1 MHYKESGGID
11 LQQQKEEKMAE
22 SSYNS
27 KGEQMAWDD
36 REIIAQFLCRDEAA
50 IKNTVDKYERYCSS
64 IAYRILGNGEDVREC
79 LNDTWMK
86 LWESIPPTV
95 PEILSAYVGK
105 ITRNLAINR
114 YDHLHAGKR
123 CGDSVDQPLEELK
136 ECASLAHDN
145 VRENGPEGSGG
156 SNQPVS
162 GRTSVKKTTDL
173 CPKVFLS
180 G

>member
-1 MHYKESGGID
+1 
-11 LQQQKEEKMAE
+11 MAE
-22 SSYNS
+22 SSYYS

-79 LNDTWMK
+79 LNDTWLK

-105 ITRNLAINR
+105 ITRNLAIN
-114 YDHLHAGKR
+114 
-123 CGDSVDQPLEELK
+123 
-136 ECASLAHDN
+136 
-145 VRENGPEGSGG
+145 
-156 SNQPVS
+156 
-162 GRTSVKKTTDL
+162 
-173 CPKVFLS
+173 
-180 G
+180 

>member
-1 MHYKESGGID
+1 MYSIGYKPLWVPFCKRCPVNNLHILVLLCHGSDLVIRLF

-79 LNDTWMK
+79 LNDTWLK

-114 YDHLHAGKR
+114 YDHLHF
-123 CGDSVDQPLEELK
+123 LK
-136 ECASLAHDN
+136 YDTRWNCNIFHTCL
-145 VRENGPEGSGG
+145 
-156 SNQPVS
+156 QY
-162 GRTSVKKTTDL
+162 
-173 CPKVFLS
+173 F
-180 G
+180 

>member
-50 IKNTVDKYERYCSS
+50 IKNTFGQR
-64 IAYRILGNGEDVREC
+64 
-79 LNDTWMK
+79 
-86 LWESIPPTV
+86 
-95 PEILSAYVGK
+95 
-105 ITRNLAINR
+105 
-114 YDHLHAGKR
+114 
-123 CGDSVDQPLEELK
+123 SV
-136 ECASLAHDN
+136 
-145 VRENGPEGSGG
+145 
-156 SNQPVS
+156 
-162 GRTSVKKTTDL
+162 
-173 CPKVFLS
+173 VFLTEVRPDT

>member
-1 MHYKESGGID
+1 MESRSLIEWGLEIPRN
-11 LQQQKEEKMAE
+11 
-22 SSYNS
+22 YYYS

-50 IKNTVDKYERYCSS
+50 IKNTADKYERYCSS

-79 LNDTWMK
+79 LNDTWLK

-114 YDHLHAGKR
+114 YLDGLPSKKRQIFVRRYFYLDEIYQIAEHFHMTESAVKVGLHRMRKSLKIHL
-123 CGDSVDQPLEELK
+123 QK
-136 ECASLAHDN
+136 EGYHI
-145 VRENGPEGSGG
+145 
-156 SNQPVS
+156 
-162 GRTSVKKTTDL
+162 
-173 CPKVFLS
+173 
-180 G
+180 

>member
-1 MHYKESGGID
+1 
-11 LQQQKEEKMAE
+11 MAE
-22 SSYNS
+22 SSYYS

-50 IKNTVDKYERYCSS
+50 IKNTVDKYERYCGS

-79 LNDTWMK
+79 LNDTWLK

-114 YDHLHAGKR
+114 YLDGLPSKKR
-123 CGDSVDQPLEELK
+123 QIF
-136 ECASLAHDN
+136 
-145 VRENGPEGSGG
+145 VRRYFYAM
-156 SNQPVS
+156 QH
-162 GRTSVKKTTDL
+162 
-173 CPKVFLS
+173 
-180 G
+180 

>member
-1 MHYKESGGID
+1 MSG
-11 LQQQKEEKMAE
+11 
-22 SSYNS
+22 
-27 KGEQMAWDD
+27 
-36 REIIAQFLCRDEAA
+36 
-50 IKNTVDKYERYCSS
+50 
-64 IAYRILGNGEDVREC
+64 EC
-79 LNDTWMK
+79 LNDTWLK

-145 VRENGPEGSGG
+145 VREEMDRKDLEEAINRYLDGLPSKNDRSLSEGIFIWMRYTRLQSI
-156 SNQPVS
+156 
-162 GRTSVKKTTDL
+162 
-173 CPKVFLS
+173 FI
-180 G
+180 

>member
-1 MHYKESGGID
+1 
-11 LQQQKEEKMAE
+11 MAE
-22 SSYNS
+22 SSYYS

-79 LNDTWMK
+79 LNDTWLK

-145 VRENGPEGSGG
+145 VREEMDRKDLEEAINRYLDGLPS
-156 SNQPVS
+156 
-162 GRTSVKKTTDL
+162 KKRQIFVRRYFYLDEI
-173 CPKVFLS
+173 KSYFH
-180 G
+180 

>member
-1 MHYKESGGID
+1 
-11 LQQQKEEKMAE
+11 MAE
-22 SSYNS
+22 SSYYS

-50 IKNTVDKYERYCSS
+50 IKNTADKYERYCSS
-64 IAYRILGNGEDVREC
+64 IAYRILENGEDVREC
-79 LNDTWMK
+79 LNDTWLK

-145 VRENGPEGSGG
+145 VTGGILRKQSTGIWTDCRQKNDRSLSEGIFIWMRYTRLQSI
-156 SNQPVS
+156 
-162 GRTSVKKTTDL
+162 
-173 CPKVFLS
+173 FI
-180 G
+180 